1 MFDTRQPCSQNTRQP
16 AKKTVFP
23 FSLISFLG
31 LLSQQVVQV
40 KIIVI
45 FPLRTSAR
53 SFEGIGWF
61 DIHTGSIIFLK
72 AGPNHLG

>member
-1 MFDTRQPCSQNTRQP
+1 MFTEY
-16 AKKTVFP
+16 KTAGEKDRISVFSI
-23 FSLISFLG
+23 FFLG
-31 LLSQQVVQV
+31 LLSQQVVRA

-61 DIHTGSIIFLK
+61 DIHTASIIFLK